1 MTRPASGICF
11 SISLPIHSGVSVS
24 VTPDEQRALTDP
36 WIQVAEILVDHLH
49 EGPAH
54 LFIQRIVIA
63 ASVLLPQLFFPVL
76 GRPLQERDLFDLV
89 AVSLQPFE
97 FSASFGGFLG
107 RFRPDARRSGKDHP
121 VKPFRIIGR
130 NPGCDAAAEAVGDY
144 GTRCESG
151 PVQQFLQAFGIFGN
165 TPGFRGPSAFS
176 MPREVNQEHLMIV
189 FERVGNRLHHILTTA
204 PPVQEDHPACSF
216 SLNLIGDPGSM
227 QILRHS
233 SSTGTTC
240 QIYRHFVRLISYL
253 RYMSS
258 GTSVIRSN
266 RHPSRWHVFR
276 LGSLSGSYVMTA
288 LVFPD
293 LLISSRISRQAR

>member
-1 MTRPASGICF
+1 MGPTLQDDQA
-11 SISLPIHSGVSVS
+11 GVRDLLFHLSPHPQRRFRVR

-151 PVQQFLQAFGIFGN
+151 PVQQFQHPRVQGAFRF
-165 TPGFRGPSAFS
+165 FHA
-176 MPREVNQEHLMIV
+176 
-189 FERVGNRLHHILTTA
+189 
-204 PPVQEDHPACSF
+204 
-216 SLNLIGDPGSM
+216 PGS
-227 QILRHS
+227 QP
-233 SSTGTTC
+233 GAPDD
-240 QIYRHFVRLISYL
+240 RL
-253 RYMSS
+253 
-258 GTSVIRSN
+258 
-266 RHPSRWHVFR
+266 
-276 LGSLSGSYVMTA
+276 
-288 LVFPD
+288 
-293 LLISSRISRQAR
+293 